1 MSPAQEVQG
10 ERKGREVQR
19 LRVFVLA
26 AVALAVLAA
35 PASSGVYYE
44 ARTTGEGKGSEFQAA
59 TVKAWV
65 SGDKAKIFFETT
77 GNPMMKP
84 GDYLLAFGGGQTL
97 YLVSPKDKTYTKWDM
112 DAMMQMAAGFTK
124 MMKMEI
130 HDAKVEKLEEK
141 PGEAI
146 AGLPTIYYKFRTT
159 YRQTMKFMMMSQD
172 NRVEEVRELWVA
184 PDLVEKALG
193 VYLRK
198 TPPKTVGYQPAG
210 LAGGGH
216 KARPAV
222 GVLHGIQDHQ
232 DFIQKPLDLRRAS
245 GGQVVGQS
253 QRCFPAGSFV
263 AVHRAH
269 QPNHQRQISRQGL
282 VSRGLKPRIG
292 KGPELGSELLHARY
306 VFRLAHHQEQKLAPL
321 ERGGVGDELH
331 PIGSGLGQ
339 TFSVP
344 LNLQWIADLLTP
356 VVTQHLL
363 DRGDGGIQASRGQ
376 NLQAAGYRHRCP

>member
-10 ERKGREVQR
+10 ERKGTEVQK
-19 LRVFVLA
+19 LRVFTLA
-26 AVALAVLAA
+26 MLAVAVLAA

-44 ARTTGEGKGSEFQAA
+44 ARTTGEGKGSELQAA

-198 TPPKTVGYQPAG
+198 TPPKTVSEDFNRLLALELEKVKGIPLKIRTVTTTQDKKGATQTTVVTMEVTKLQVMPVPDSTFEIPAG
-210 LAGGGH
+210 YKEVSLLPTGEGPDQGEGEENPMAKLFGG
-216 KARPAV
+216 KKK
-222 GVLHGIQDHQ
+222 Q
-232 DFIQKPLDLRRAS
+232 
-245 GGQVVGQS
+245 
-253 QRCFPAGSFV
+253 
-263 AVHRAH
+263 
-269 QPNHQRQISRQGL
+269 
-282 VSRGLKPRIG
+282 
-292 KGPELGSELLHARY
+292 
-306 VFRLAHHQEQKLAPL
+306 
-321 ERGGVGDELH
+321 
-331 PIGSGLGQ
+331 
-339 TFSVP
+339 
-344 LNLQWIADLLTP
+344 
-356 VVTQHLL
+356 
-363 DRGDGGIQASRGQ
+363 
-376 NLQAAGYRHRCP
+376 